1 MITPYDWQEGMGHRS
16 SYVESRLRSGTPVI
30 VLSIPDGI
38 LAFTVR
44 RHARKIYEIYDRLLF
59 GAIGQQS
66 DVEQIRVSAI
76 DFAHQEGYQRS
87 EDDVTIQR
95 VVNALSQPLKRA
107 FADFNTSP
115 FVFQGLFAE
124 VGETPETDAI
134 YLLDFDGDFSMLNQR
149 GYLTGDPESG
159 ERLHAALAQLDLSQL
174 TPKTAVETLKKLWAE
189 TLDPEEKRSFEK
201 LTENLTLEVALLAR
215 HPVGEE
221 RFRLL

>member
-1 MITPYDWQEGMGHRS
+1 MGHRS
-16 SYVESRLRSGTPVI
+16 SYVESRLKSGTPVI
-30 VLSIPDGI
+30 VISIPDGI

-95 VVNALSQPLKRA
+95 VINALSQPLKRA

-124 VGETPETDAI
+124 VGETPEQDSI

-149 GYLTGDPESG
+149 GYLTGDQESG
-159 ERLHAALAQLDLSQL
+159 ERLHAALAALDLTKL
-174 TPKTAVETLKKLWAE
+174 TPEKAIDSLKRIWAE
-189 TLDPEEKRSFEK
+189 TLDPEDKRSFDK
-201 LTENLTLEVALLAR
+201 LTANLTPEIALLLR